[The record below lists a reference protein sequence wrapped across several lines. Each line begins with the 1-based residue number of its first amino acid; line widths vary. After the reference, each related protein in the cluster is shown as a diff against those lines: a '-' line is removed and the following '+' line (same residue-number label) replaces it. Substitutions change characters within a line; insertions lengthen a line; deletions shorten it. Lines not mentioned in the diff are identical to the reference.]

1 MTAHQAT
8 PVEAGAP
15 QARRTPLLVALDL
28 VRGAMIGTAET
39 VPGVSG
45 GTVALMTGVYETL
58 LTSAGHL
65 IAGLRHAVTD
75 GLRGRGLAEARAQ
88 LARVSWGVVLPIG
101 VGMVIALLSMAHV
114 MEGLLEDHP
123 ETMRGL
129 FLGLVLA
136 SLAVPFRHSRRVAP
150 RSPVV
155 PWTWREWL
163 LAAAS
168 AVAVAIVVSLPA
180 GDLSPEWYVLIPA
193 GALAVS
199 ALVLPGLSGSFLLLT
214 MGLYEPTIA
223 ALNDRDLGYLALFA
237 TGLAIGLVTIVKL
250 LQWLLEH
257 HRRLTL
263 VVLTGIMAGSLVA
276 LWPWQDADGAR
287 IAPTDPIVGPL
298 LAALAGAAV
307 VVGILVAEHRL
318 LARRTADVAETAETP
333 GA

>member
-1 MTAHQAT
+1 MTAA
-8 PVEAGAP
+8 PEPAVET
-15 QARRTPLLVALDL
+15 RRRSPLSLALNV

-65 IAGLRHAVTD
+65 IGGVRLALTD
-75 GLRGRGLAEARAQ
+75 GLRGRGLARAHEQ
-88 LARVSWGVVLPIG
+88 LSHVAWAVVIPIG
-101 VGMVIALLSMAHV
+101 VGMVLALVGMAHV

-129 FLGLVLA
+129 FLGLVVA
-136 SLAVPFRHSRRVAP
+136 SLAVPFRHSRASASSSGRAGAWGV
-150 RSPVV
+150 
-155 PWTWREWL
+155 REWV
-163 LAAAS
+163 LAAVA
-168 AVAVAIVVSLPA
+168 AVAVGIVVSLP
-180 GDLSPEWYVLIPA
+180 GGNLSPEPYILVPA

-237 TGLAIGLVTIVKL
+237 TGCAIGLVTIVKV

-257 HRRLTL
+257 HRRVTL
-263 VVLTGIMAGSLVA
+263 VALTGVMAGSLVA

-287 IAPTDPIVGPL
+287 VAPYGS
-298 LAALAGAAV
+298 LAGPVIAFAVGALV
-307 VVGILVAEHRL
+307 VVATLVIEHRITGGVEL
-318 LARRTADVAETAETP
+318 PEPAPADED
-333 GA
+333 

>member
-1 MTAHQAT
+1 MTHASS
-8 PVEAGAP
+8 PVEAGEP
-15 QARRTPLLVALDL
+15 QARRTPTLIALDV
-28 VRGAMIGTAET
+28 VRGAAIGTAET

-65 IAGLRHAVTD
+65 IAGVRAPVAD
-75 GLRGRGLAEARAQ
+75 GLRGRGLAHARDQ
-88 LARVSWGVVLPIG
+88 FARVRWGVILPIG
-101 VGMVIALLSMAHV
+101 IGMVAALLTMAHV

-136 SLAVPFRHSRRVAP
+136 SLAVPFRHSRASAARTGHTGA
-150 RSPVV
+150 
-155 PWTWREWL
+155 WTGREWL
-163 LAAAS
+163 IAVVAT
-168 AVAVAIVVSLPA
+168 VAVGIIVSLPA
-180 GDLSPEWYVLIPA
+180 GNLSPEPYILVPA

-214 MGLYEPTIA
+214 LGLYEPTIA
-223 ALNDRDLGYLALFA
+223 ALNDRDLGYLAWFA
-237 TGLAIGLVTIVKL
+237 IGLVIGLVTIVKL

-263 VVLTGIMAGSLVA
+263 VILTGVMAGSLLA

-287 IAPTDPIVGPL
+287 IAPTAPV
-298 LAALAGAAV
+298 LAPVLAMVAGAALV
-307 VVGILVAEHRL
+307 AAVLVAEHRV
-318 LARRTADVAETAETP
+318 LARREGAEATEA
-333 GA
+333 